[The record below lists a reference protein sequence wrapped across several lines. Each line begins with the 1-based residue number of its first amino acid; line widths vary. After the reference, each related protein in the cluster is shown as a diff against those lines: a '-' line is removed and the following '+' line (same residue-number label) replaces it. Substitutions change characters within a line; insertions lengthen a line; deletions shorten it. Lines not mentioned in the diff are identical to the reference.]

1 MTMYI
6 LQLCHDYKAPFL
18 SVAKQYASL
27 FEGTQYKVVTVFLKG
42 EYSED
47 VVAKSGADEVVFLDN
62 TTLSLRGLKLKQIRQ
77 IKHLHEQYKFTF
89 CIAQR
94 YKALYISS
102 HLKNILTVGV
112 LHIDGVFG
120 KYFRRR
126 YVIKNKEKIVLLGVS
141 KAIRDDIRIAL
152 PGFPK
157 ERILYSYN
165 SLNFDAIRSVQF
177 ERDEAREKL
186 NLSEES
192 FVFANVGRLH
202 PDKDQKTLINAFLLV
217 VEKMENAQLLI
228 AGEGELRGEL
238 ESQIKSLGLEGRV
251 ILLGMIQDVVLYLKA
266 FDVFVLSSIREGL
279 PVALLEAFSADLPC
293 IASRCTGNEEAIRD
307 VGYDFSVGDVVRLSE
322 LMLETFFLSEE
333 KKEEIKKNMRKKINN
348 EFAED
353 AVRTNFWRLPTIKN
367 FFDN

>member
-1 MTMYI
+1 MYI

-18 SVAKQYASL
+18 SVARQYASL
-27 FEGTQYKVVTVFLKG
+27 FKGTQYKVVTVFLKG

-77 IKHLHEQYKFTF
+77 VKQLHEKYNFTF

-126 YVIKNKEKIVLLGVS
+126 YVTKNKEKIVLLGVS
-141 KAIRDDIRIAL
+141 KAIRDDIKIAL
-152 PGFPK
+152 PSFPK
-157 ERILYSYN
+157 EKILYSYN
-165 SLNFDAIRSVQF
+165 SLNFDSLRSIQF

-186 NLSEES
+186 NLSKNS
-192 FVFANVGRLH
+192 FIFANVGRLH
-202 PDKDQKTLINAFLLV
+202 GDKDQKTLINAFSLV
-217 VEKMENAQLLI
+217 VEKMQNAQLVI
-228 AGEGELRGEL
+228 AGEGHLRGEL
-238 ESQIKSLGLEGRV
+238 ELQVKSLGLEGRV
-251 ILLGMIQDVVLYLKA
+251 IFLGMIQDVALYLKA

-293 IASRCTGNEEAIRD
+293 IASRCTGNEEAICD
-307 VGYDFSVGDVVRLSE
+307 VGYDFAVGDGNKLSE
-322 LMLETFFLSEE
+322 LMLKMFFLSEE
-333 KKEEIKKNMRKKINN
+333 EKEEIKKNMWKKIDN
-348 EFAED
+348 EFSED
-353 AVRTNFWRLPTIKN
+353 SVRDNFWRLPGIKH